1 MTAGSS
7 AGEMLWLT
15 QPLEDTLRSPPI
27 SPQLPGAA
35 QGKKNYTVL
44 LFFFSFS
51 PSRDEWN
58 FTVRSVPSRSLRGS
72 GAQERVTHGQS
83 LLLS

>member
-35 QGKKNYTVL
+35 QGKKNCIA
-44 LFFFSFS
+44 LFFFF
-51 PSRDEWN
+51 
-58 FTVRSVPSRSLRGS
+58 
-72 GAQERVTHGQS
+72 
-83 LLLS
+83 LSIEG